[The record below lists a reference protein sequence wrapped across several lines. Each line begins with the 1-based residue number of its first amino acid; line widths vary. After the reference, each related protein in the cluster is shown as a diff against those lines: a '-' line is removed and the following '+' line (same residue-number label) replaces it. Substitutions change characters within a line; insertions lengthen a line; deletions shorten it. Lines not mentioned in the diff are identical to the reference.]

1 VFNSLNTGIMKQID
15 MVGLYKEAKYLVKGL
30 FEMIRWNSFKLLNA
44 KKKKK
49 CMLKAS
55 CSSPEVC

>member
-1 VFNSLNTGIMKQID
+1 MKQID